1 MRRWAPA
8 LVLAQITSL
17 QVGAAVAT
25 RLFGHI
31 GTWATV
37 SLRVLFR
44 IRTAPSA

>member
-1 MRRWAPA
+1 MRRWASA

-25 RLFGHI
+25 WLFGHI

-37 SLRVLFR
+37 SPRVLFR